1 MMELTKHCP
10 TPEATEK
17 LAADIAPYL
26 LPSDVIGLEGYLG
39 AGKSHFA
46 RALIRALGSKQ
57 KHLPSPTFTL
67 IQIYD
72 DTRMPVAHADFYRL
86 SAPEEADELSL
97 EPFLK
102 HGLTLIEW
110 PENAPHLIPENAL
123 RLCFD
128 DDGHGRKITLK
139 APDSWA
145 KRFGLFAAEC
155 RRAST
160 EKGRLNYLESTTGK
174 RGQLVTPVSDDASFR
189 TYWRVRGE
197 DGCRILM
204 DAPPPIEDL
213 PRFVEI
219 GKFLESVGI
228 HSPHVYHVDGKKGYA
243 MIEDMGKH
251 TFFDAMAEGA
261 DMRTLYEKAV
271 DVLIHLANNTQGPV
285 EHYTEAQFL
294 DEASVF
300 CDWYM
305 PVTNGHATHT
315 ADRQQFRNIMAGF
328 YQTVMA
334 APHTTMLKDYHCQ
347 NLMLLGDPK
356 KVTNK
361 SGKPEIIENI
371 ADVGVLDFQDAKIG
385 PVTYDL
391 ASLLYDVRFDVP
403 EYLHDVLID
412 RLLAGLDQKIDRPT
426 FMTALRLIQLQNL
439 LRIAGVFSRLAFR
452 DGKKHYL
459 NFMPRLWHHFDKL
472 IAATPEAQ
480 PLVTFLNKKTPCNRD
495 VKAV

>member
-1 MMELTKHCP
+1 MIELTKHCP
-10 TPEATEK
+10 TPEATEQ

-26 LPSDVIGLEGYLG
+26 LPSDVIGLQGYLG

-67 IQIYD
+67 IQVYD
-72 DTRMPVAHADFYRL
+72 DTRMPVAHTDFYRL
-86 SAPEEADELSL
+86 SAPEEADELNL

-110 PENAPHLIPENAL
+110 PENAPHVMPKTTLWIH
-123 RLCFD
+123 FD
-128 DDGHGRKITLK
+128 DDGHGRKVTLK
-139 APDSWA
+139 GEGWD

-160 EKGRLNYLESTTGK
+160 EKGRLKYLEDTTGK

-189 TYWRVRGE
+189 SYWRVRGE
-197 DGCRILM
+197 ENCRILM
-204 DAPPPIEDL
+204 DAPPPIENL
-213 PRFVEI
+213 PLFVEI
-219 GKFLESVGI
+219 GKFLETVGV
-228 HSPHVYHVDGKKGYA
+228 HSPHVYHMDGKKGYA
-243 MIEDMGKH
+243 MIEDMGKY
-251 TFFDAMAEGA
+251 TFFDAMNHGA
-261 DMRTLYEKAV
+261 DLLTLYEKAV
-271 DVLIHLANNTQGPV
+271 DVLIHLANTTRGPV
-285 EHYTEAQFL
+285 GDYTEAQFL

-315 ADRQQFRNIMAGF
+315 ADRQQFRDIMAGF
-328 YQTVMA
+328 YKTVMA
-334 APHTTMLKDYHCQ
+334 VPHTTMLKDYHCQ
-347 NLMLLGDPK
+347 NLMLLG
-356 KVTNK
+356 
-361 SGKPEIIENI
+361 KPEDVKKGSSKAKIAENI

-403 EYLHDVLID
+403 EHVHDVLID
-412 RLLAGLDQKIDRPT
+412 RLLAGLDQKIDRQT
-426 FMTALRLIQLQNL
+426 FMVAMRLIEIQNL

-459 NFMPRLWHHFDKL
+459 DFMPRLWRHFDKL
-472 IAATPEAQ
+472 IAQTPEAQ
-480 PLVTFLNKKTPCNRD
+480 PLVTFLNKKTTCSRE